1 MDNIQEEIVDE
12 YPIRDETEF
21 TLTVVE
27 NDDNVSEAE
36 SDIGEKEFTKLS
48 IHNEK
53 FVLNLNKLFLVLIS
67 YGFFLLFVV
76 LLSGISGHNVFPF
89 EIQNISH
96 WATQI
101 GYIIF
106 FASYWTTNVILLR
119 VLVIF
124 GYVFFTTSSFIGDT
138 TPYYINFNFFQVHNV

>member
-67 YGFFLLFVV
+67 
-76 LLSGISGHNVFPF
+76 
-89 EIQNISH
+89 
-96 WATQI
+96 
-101 GYIIF
+101 
-106 FASYWTTNVILLR
+106 
-119 VLVIF
+119 
-124 GYVFFTTSSFIGDT
+124 
-138 TPYYINFNFFQVHNV
+138 